1 MNLNQL
7 YYFSRLAQIEHY
19 TKAAEQL
26 NLSQPSLSHA
36 IRSLEKELGT
46 RLFEK
51 QGRGVT
57 LTKYGKLFCGY
68 VDEALETLEQGVKKV
83 KSLTGETEGV
93 IEVAYIYTLGSE
105 FVPRLVIDFIRTY
118 EELNVKF
125 HFTVGNTSEIV
136 EGLKNEK
143 FDLGFCSMTEN
154 EPEICFTA
162 VGTEN
167 LVVVVPKGHPL
178 AGKDSVDL
186 EQTAAYPQIFY
197 TKNSGLRPVVDRMFE
212 QAKLRPIIAY
222 EIEEDGC
229 MAGLVAQNFGI
240 AVMPKIPILN
250 QIDLEI
256 IPLRNQRQ
264 KRYIYMAQPVEK
276 YSPPLVHKFAEYVKK
291 RSV

>member
-105 FVPRLVIDFIRTY
+105 FVPRLVSDFIRTY

-154 EPEICFTA
+154 EPGNLFYGSRNRKPCRSC
-162 VGTEN
+162 TERTSSCRER
-167 LVVVVPKGHPL
+167 LG
-178 AGKDSVDL
+178 
-186 EQTAAYPQIFY
+186 
-197 TKNSGLRPVVDRMFE
+197 
-212 QAKLRPIIAY
+212 
-222 EIEEDGC
+222 
-229 MAGLVAQNFGI
+229 
-240 AVMPKIPILN
+240 
-250 QIDLEI
+250 
-256 IPLRNQRQ
+256 
-264 KRYIYMAQPVEK
+264 
-276 YSPPLVHKFAEYVKK
+276 
-291 RSV
+291 